1 MLHSAKHRAA
11 ILGSLILMLLFLCG
25 CQAGGVGSII
35 LPDTPSNR
43 TAELKSSLLSAFNA
57 KSKQLLGP
65 EYIRGTDTA
74 AEAVMLY
81 IEQNSDGD
89 ASKAVA
95 FLTENQKDEYGRA
108 NCADALQETL
118 SPASGETY
126 WVSYA
131 FLPIGA
137 LDDNTPL
144 DNIDFASAAHEFLG
158 IGRKVLLTE
167 LDESYSPSNCQKTG
181 FAIGVLNNQVFII
194 AVFVS

>member
-11 ILGSLILMLLFLCG
+11 IFGSLILMLLFLCG
-25 CQAGGVGSII
+25 CQAGGVGPIT
-35 LPDTPSNR
+35 LPDAPSNR
-43 TAELKSSLLSAFNA
+43 TAELKSRVLSALN
-57 KSKQLLGP
+57 KESSQLLGP
-65 EYIRGTDTA
+65 EYIRGADTA

-81 IEQNSDGD
+81 VQQNADGD
-89 ASKAVA
+89 TSKAVA
-95 FLTENQKDEYGRA
+95 LLTENPKDEYGRA

-118 SPASGETY
+118 SPVPGETY

-137 LDDNTPL
+137 LDDNTSL
-144 DNIDFASAAHEFLG
+144 DDIDFASAAHEFLG

-167 LDESYSPSNCQKTG
+167 LDDSYSPSNCQKTG
-181 FAIGVLNNQVFII
+181 FAIGVLNNQVFVI